1 MGRTPNYRFDRQQR
15 DRAKAAKL
23 AEKAAAKEEA
33 KKKAREAGE
42 PPPGEPMADTPAD
55 E

>member
-33 KKKAREAGE
+33 KKKAREAEGGTPPAE
-42 PPPGEPMADTPAD
+42 PASE